1 MKSILIFL
9 FLIMTTLVYSQELK
23 KLEVKPALKIKK
35 VNINAKNTKKLEE
48 KEKGHRS
55 SATMVT
61 DVALQHR
68 PEDLK
73 KSNVALQHRPED
85 LKKSNVALQHRPKE
99 MKKSA
104 DLKEGEKPLKADGEK
119 LEEKIEEKYKSNF
132 FMINPNK
139 KRTETF
145 GNYYLKGSLPLPKDF
160 TVEDVP
166 NDGGG
171 VIEIKWKYHTD
182 NQPELFELLRKS
194 SKETKFKKV
203 KSFDTTSIK
212 FSFLDKTNKEWELYQ
227 YQIQVNGKPLKKNG
241 VIVLAEP
248 KLNKRKEMAVEWK
261 YPVKDLPKE
270 FTIARRTVIK
280 DKASID
286 AYKKIGVLKS
296 SKNVSYTYRDSSLK
310 DELTYSYKIRVKK
323 EGLYTD
329 TKPKDMKPEIAWFD
343 MNKLVMLLAGIFLVL
358 AIVFFIRMARTGK
371 ELYIR
376 RIAGLDA
383 VDDAVGRATEMGRE
397 IMFVP
402 GITDI
407 DDPQTIAG
415 LTILGRVAKL
425 TAQYK
430 TPLSV
435 PVSKS
440 MVMITGR
447 EIVKESYLS
456 AGRPENFQDSMIYYL
471 TDDQFGFAAG
481 VDGIMVREKPATIFL
496 QGAFYAESLILAE
509 TGHHIGAIQ
518 ISGTAAP
525 SQLPFFITAC
535 DYTLMGEELYAAS
548 AYLSREPQ
556 LLGSLRGQDAG
567 KAVILLAI
575 VAGIILETA
584 SFVFDMPGLSIKH
597 YFNIK

>member
-1 MKSILIFL
+1 MKKLL
-9 FLIMTTLVYSQELK
+9 FLISLMFVTTIGATVVPKDQSEKAAKTTKLDPNVKGGQLVDINTGK
-23 KLEVKPALKIKK
+23 PVK
-35 VNINAKNTKKLEE
+35 
-48 KEKGHRS
+48 
-55 SATMVT
+55 
-61 DVALQHR
+61 
-68 PEDLK
+68 DLK
-73 KSNVALQHRPED
+73 KKVDTTKVDDTKVDDTKVNTEKTEEETKVE
-85 LKKSNVALQHRPKE
+85 NPKYE
-99 MKKSA
+99 SKVFQFNKDA
-104 DLKEGEKPLKADGEK
+104 KEGTQKG
-119 LEEKIEEKYKSNF
+119 NF
-132 FMINPNK
+132 YIK
-139 KRTETF
+139 DSK
-145 GNYYLKGSLPLPKDF
+145 LPLPTEFK
-160 TVEDVP
+160 VKDVP

-171 VIEIKWKYHTD
+171 VLEISWKYHTEYKPESFEVLRRSKD
-182 NQPELFELLRKS
+182 N
-194 SKETKFKKV
+194 KFKRVRTLDASTVSYTYIDKDV
-203 KSFDTTSIK
+203 KERHIYIYKIRVGNKLIEAKNSFNK
-212 FSFLDKTNKEWELYQ
+212 DKHFNHLEITW
-227 YQIQVNGKPLKKNG
+227 
-241 VIVLAEP
+241 
-248 KLNKRKEMAVEWK
+248 R
-261 YPVKDLPKE
+261 YPSNSLPKE
-270 FTIARRTVIK
+270 FEILKK
-280 DKASID
+280 DVTNPKKKTEF
-286 AYKKIGVLKS
+286 KKIGTLES
-296 SKNVSYTYRDSSLK
+296 EKNVKYSLRDSSLNIK
-310 DELTYSYKIRVKK
+310 DCIIDSQCENNLNGKTKCVDKECDGSEVDASYAYIVRVKK
-323 EGLYTD
+323 DGLYND
-329 TKPKDMKPEIAWFD
+329 TSVKEAKAEVAIFNT
-343 MNKLVMLLAGIFLVL
+343 NKLVMLLAGIFLVF

-435 PVSKS
+435 PVSRS

-456 AGRPENFQDSMIYYL
+456 AGRPENFQDGMIYYL

-567 KAVILLAI
+567 KALILVAI
-575 VAGIILETA
+575 IIGIVLETIA
-584 SFVFDMPGLSIKH
+584 FAFDMPHLSIKE
-597 YFNIK
+597 YFKLK